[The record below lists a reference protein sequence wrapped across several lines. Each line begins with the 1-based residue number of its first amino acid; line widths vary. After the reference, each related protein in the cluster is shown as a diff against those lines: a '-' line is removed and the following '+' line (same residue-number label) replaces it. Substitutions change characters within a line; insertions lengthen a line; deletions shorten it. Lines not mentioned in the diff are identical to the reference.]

1 LQRSSADGAA
11 LARELTP
18 LFSALLRA
26 GGTSAEWRALTSTQ
40 RLILFELHDSGPLR
54 LGALADRAGATDPT
68 TSRAVD
74 GLVAAKLVARRADP
88 SDRRA
93 VLHEAT
99 RLGRALAEARRTEI
113 VAILDRALDGFA
125 ESERAKLVVLLA
137 RLNAELRD
145 FGPRPAELLA
155 SR

>member
-1 LQRSSADGAA
+1 LQGSRTDGTA
-11 LARELTP
+11 LAGELTP
-18 LFSALLRA
+18 LFSALLRT
-26 GGTSAEWRALTSTQ
+26 GGTSAGWRALTSTQ

-54 LGALADRAGATDPT
+54 LGALAERAGATDPT

-74 GLVAAKLVARRADP
+74 GLVAAGLVARRPDP

-99 RLGRALAEARRTEI
+99 RRGRVLAEARRTEI
-113 VAILDRALDGFA
+113 VAILDRALGGFG
-125 ESERAKLVVLLA
+125 ESERATLVALLA

-145 FGPRPAELLA
+145 FGPRPAELLT

>member
-1 LQRSSADGAA
+1 
-11 LARELTP
+11 
-18 LFSALLRA
+18 
-26 GGTSAEWRALTSTQ
+26 
-40 RLILFELHDSGPLR
+40 
-54 LGALADRAGATDPT
+54 GATDPT

-74 GLVAAKLVARRADP
+74 GLVAAKLVARQADP

-99 RLGRALAEARRTEI
+99 RRGRALAEARRTEI

-125 ESERAKLVVLLA
+125 ESERATLVVLLA

-155 SR
+155 SRCTPSAPIRTSRSPSFRWQDWPTRC

>member
-1 LQRSSADGAA
+1 MSNSSADPA
-11 LARELTP
+11 E
-18 LFSALLRA
+18 LRA
-26 GGTSAEWRALTSTQ
+26 STRRGTIQSVDRAA
-40 RLILFELHDSGPLR
+40 RILKLLASGPRR
-54 LGALADRAGATDPT
+54 LGALAERAGATDPT

-74 GLVAAKLVARRADP
+74 GLVAAKLVARAADP

-99 RLGRALAEARRTEI
+99 RRGRALAEARRTEI
-113 VAILDRALDGFA
+113 VAILDRALDGFGEA
-125 ESERAKLVVLLA
+125 ERARLVTLLA
-137 RLNAELRD
+137 KLNAELRD

>member
-1 LQRSSADGAA
+1 LQGSPADGAA
-11 LARELTP
+11 LAAELTP

-26 GGTSAEWRALTSTQ
+26 GGTSADWRALTSTQ

-54 LGALADRAGATDPT
+54 LGALAERAGATNPT

-74 GLVAAKLVARRADP
+74 GLVAARLVARRSDP
-88 SDRRA
+88 GDRRA

-99 RLGRALAEARRTEI
+99 RHGQALAEARRTEI
-113 VAILDRALDGFA
+113 VAILDRALGGFG
-125 ESERAKLVVLLA
+125 ESERAKLVALLA

-145 FGPRPAELLA
+145 FGPRPAELLTA
-155 SR
+155 R